1 MPEAKHLIHLPAG
14 ANLDVR
20 MYVFTGAKKNVFP
33 FVLIYLCKPI
43 KETIYIC
50 ELSKLVAWV

>member
-50 ELSKLVAWV
+50 ELSKLVA